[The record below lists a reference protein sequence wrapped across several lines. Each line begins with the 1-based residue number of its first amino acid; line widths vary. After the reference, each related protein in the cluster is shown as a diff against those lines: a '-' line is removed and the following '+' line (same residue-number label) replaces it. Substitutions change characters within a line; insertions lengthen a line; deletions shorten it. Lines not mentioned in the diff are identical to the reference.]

1 MTIRIK
7 TENTIE
13 SRIAIE
19 TAGDS
24 LWRDSGSEIISIHS
38 ITIREYDIDE
48 YHFFDVYVRHDS
60 DWTIYTDSAFERG
73 ISDAIGREVRWSEQ
87 GAQEDGFAH
96 LEA

>member
-1 MTIRIK
+1 MTIRNK

-24 LWRDSGSEIISIHS
+24 LWRDSGSEIVSIHS
-38 ITIREYDIDE
+38 ITIREYDIDDE
-48 YHFFDVYVRHDS
+48 HYFDVYVRHDS

>member
-1 MTIRIK
+1 MTIRNR

-24 LWRDSGSEIISIHS
+24 LWRDSGSEIVSIHS
-38 ITIREYDIDE
+38 ITIREYDIDDE
-48 YHFFDVYVRHDS
+48 HYFDVYVRHDS

>member
-1 MTIRIK
+1 MTVRNE
-7 TENTIE
+7 TSRTIE

-24 LWRDSGSEIISIHS
+24 LWRDSGSEIVSIHS